1 MQPDIY
7 LVCIPGTPFG
17 FVILVNCVSLL
28 LSFTIVPLGLLLDH
42 YFHQAQPAAQQLH
55 CHSDRQKTALLK
67 YIFVPVCI
75 FCFSLAKESKEKNK
89 RTSPILTTISWSLT
103 QFLLLTVLFLG
114 YKHPELSSPS
124 AWRTSEAMRKE
135 ETAAFRNLKTLN
147 SEHKWDERVTKAVLC
162 LEKIFQSKRL
172 RLTKMLAESH

>member
-7 LVCIPGTPFG
+7 LMCIPGAPFG

-42 YFHQAQPAAQQLH
+42 YFHQTQPAAQQLH

-75 FCFSLAKESKEKNK
+75 FCFSLAKESKEKKQKNF
-89 RTSPILTTISWSLT
+89 TPSHHHFLIFNSVSPA
-103 QFLLLTVLFLG
+103 
-114 YKHPELSSPS
+114 HSPVFKLQTPRIERS
-124 AWRTSEAMRKE
+124 FCMENFWGHEKG
-135 ETAAFRNLKTLN
+135 RNSCFQKLKN
-147 SEHKWDERVTKAVLC
+147 SEFWA
-162 LEKIFQSKRL
+162 
-172 RLTKMLAESH
+172 